1 MKDFFRYDGP
11 LTRFLNTLADLIILS
26 IMWLVCSLPIVTMG
40 ASTVSLYAITM
51 NYGEDDTGLI
61 RRFWKA
67 FRENFKK
74 GSIAGV
80 VFLLIGVVLF
90 FDFRIIVGMSQNA
103 DMFKIAAWFV
113 TILCFVM
120 YIYTFP
126 LLACY
131 EQTLI
136 QTMKNAL
143 LIGLSNLPATILLLV
158 VHILPVV
165 AAVVNLEM
173 FVRYASLFLSFMG
186 AGVISLISTCI
197 LKRVLAKY
205 QPAA

>member
-1 MKDFFRYDGP
+1 MKEFFRYDGP

-26 IMWLVCSLPIVTMG
+26 IVWLVCSLPIVTMG
-40 ASTVSLYAITM
+40 ASTVALYTITM
-51 NYGEDDTGLI
+51 HYGEDDTVLI

-67 FRENFKK
+67 FRENLKK

-80 VFLLIGVVLF
+80 VFLFIGVVLF
-90 FDFRIIVGMSQNA
+90 FDFRIIAGMSQNA
-103 DMFKIAAWFV
+103 DMFKTAAWIV
-113 TILCFVM
+113 TVLCFVM

-126 LLACY
+126 LLASF

-143 LIGLSNLPATILLLV
+143 LIGLSNPPETILLLT

-173 FVRYASLFLSFMG
+173 FVSYALLFFSFMG
-186 AGVISLISTCI
+186 AGVISLISTWI

-205 QPAA
+205 QRAE